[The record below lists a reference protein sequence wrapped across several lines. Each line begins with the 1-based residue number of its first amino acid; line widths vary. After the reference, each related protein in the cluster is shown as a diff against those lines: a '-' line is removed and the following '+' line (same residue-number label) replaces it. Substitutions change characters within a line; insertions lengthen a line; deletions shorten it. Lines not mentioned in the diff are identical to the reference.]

1 MALEHT
7 DAAPLE
13 GYPEPYAQMLG
24 TLEDGTREWL
34 GELGEDFDLPP
45 EAMTWRA
52 WPDGPSLGCQMLHL
66 VGVEVFWLQAF
77 PAERQFTE
85 GERGLYLWDDIDVD
99 KPHWPEAPAQP
110 FSWYLNL
117 LREAR
122 AKTLEAAKSW
132 PEPEH
137 VFTGK
142 WRSCTMRWVV
152 GHEIQHES
160 YHGGQ
165 IIFLNELRKNSQP
178 EA

>member
-1 MALEHT
+1 MALEHF
-7 DAAPLE
+7 DAAPLV
-13 GYPEPYAQMLG
+13 GYPEPYGQLLG
-24 TLEDGTREWL
+24 VLEDGTREWL
-34 GELGEDFDLPP
+34 GELSDADELTA

-52 WPDGPSLGCQMLHL
+52 WPNGPSLGCQVLHL

-77 PAERQFTE
+77 PACRQLTE
-85 GERGLYLWDDIDVD
+85 EECALYLWDEIDVD
-99 KPHWPEAPAQP
+99 KPFWPEAPAQP

-137 VFTGK
+137 VLTGK
-142 WRSCTMRWVV
+142 WRSCTMRWIV

-165 IIFLNELRKNSQP
+165 IIFMNELRKQ
-178 EA
+178 AQKAG